1 MPRWS
6 LGATD
11 MVTRAPVSGG
21 SPLSGRLDCPEFVA
35 LVAKTE
41 MSIVEI
47 TSGSRFTDVGM
58 AVL

>member
-1 MPRWS
+1 MI
-6 LGATD
+6 
-11 MVTRAPVSGG
+11 TRAPVNGG
-21 SPLSGRLDCPEFVA
+21 FPRSRRLDCSESDV

-58 AVL
+58 TVL